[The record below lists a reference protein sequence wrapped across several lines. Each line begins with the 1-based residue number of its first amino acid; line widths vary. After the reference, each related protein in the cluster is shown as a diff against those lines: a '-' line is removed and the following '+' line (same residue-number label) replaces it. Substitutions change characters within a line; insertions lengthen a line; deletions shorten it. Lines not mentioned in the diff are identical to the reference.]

1 MCMASEDC
9 KLRERVERID
19 TRQDDFDQ
27 RLTRVETRQTE
38 QTQMMREGFADVKAV
53 LHDAYAEK
61 VAWGDWARHALD
73 NIGKWVGKVAPYI
86 ILAAIGF
93 GNADKIGK
101 AIDGIKAFF
110 N

>member
-9 KLRERVERID
+9 KLRERVESLDERVDGID
-19 TRQDDFDQ
+19 N
-27 RLTRVETRQTE
+27 RLTRVETTMGETKQIV
-38 QTQMMREGFADVKAV
+38 REGFADVKAA

-73 NIGKWVGKVAPYI
+73 NIGKWVGKIAPYV

-93 GNADKIGK
+93 GNADKIK
-101 AIDGIKAFF
+101 ALFQ
-110 N
+110 

>member
-1 MCMASEDC
+1 MCMKSDEC
-9 KLRERVERID
+9 KLAERVESLDARVDVI
-19 TRQDDFDQ
+19 DQ
-27 RLTRVETRQTE
+27 RVTRVETKQNE
-38 QTQMMREGFADVKAV
+38 QTQMMREGFADVKAA

-73 NIGKWVGKVAPYI
+73 NVGKWVGKVAPYV

-110 N
+110 S